1 MNFLPK
7 DLRKYIPIKAV
18 QNPPPLVGVI
28 RLRGVIGAVG
38 PMRSGMTLE
47 SLAPTLEKTF
57 SLKRLQA
64 VALIINSPGGSPV
77 QSALIAQRIRDLSQ
91 EKKVPVL
98 AFVEDA
104 AASGGYWLAC
114 AADQIY
120 VNESSIVGSIGV
132 ASQGFGFT
140 ELIQK
145 IGVERR
151 VQTAGSNKNMLDP
164 FEPRKSEDME
174 HLKGILNELHE
185 SFKSE
190 VRRQRVGRLKASE
203 DELFTGAFW
212 TGRRAVEL
220 GLVDGIAEARSE
232 LRKRFGD
239 KVRLRGFQQQ
249 DSWLRRRLKAQAGGL
264 PGTADLAHGLLDAA
278 ETRALWARYGL

>member
-1 MNFLPK
+1 MTFLPQS
-7 DLRKYIPIKAV
+7 LRNYIPV
-18 QNPPPLVGVI
+18 ESLRNPPPLVGVI
-28 RLRGVIGAVG
+28 RLRGVIGSAG
-38 PMRSGMTLE
+38 PLRNGMTLE
-47 SLAPTLEKTF
+47 SLAPVLEKTF
-57 SLKRLQA
+57 SLKKLEA

-98 AFVEDA
+98 AFVEDV

-114 AADQIY
+114 AAEQIY

-132 ASQGFGFT
+132 VSQGFGFP
-140 ELIQK
+140 EMLQK

-151 VQTAGSNKNMLDP
+151 VETAGNNKNMLDP
-164 FEPRKSEDME
+164 FEPRKSEDVE
-174 HLKGILNELHE
+174 HLRGILDELHE

-212 TGRRAVEL
+212 TGRRGVDL

-232 LRKRFGD
+232 LRRRFGE

-249 DSWLRRRLKAQAGGL
+249 DSWLRRLLKSRTAL
-264 PGTADLAHGLLDAA
+264 PDSAELAHGLLDAA
-278 ETRALWARYGL
+278 ETRALWGRYGL

>member
-1 MNFLPK
+1 M
-7 DLRKYIPIKAV
+7 
-18 QNPPPLVGVI
+18 I
-28 RLRGVIGAVG
+28 RLRGIIGSAG

-57 SLKRLQA
+57 SLKRLEA

-77 QSALIAQRIRDLSQ
+77 QSALIAQRIRDLSR

-98 AFVEDA
+98 AFVEDV

-114 AADQIY
+114 AAEQIY

-132 ASQGFGFT
+132 VSQGFGFP
-140 ELIQK
+140 EMLQK

-151 VQTAGSNKNMLDP
+151 VETAGNNKNMLDP
-164 FEPRKSEDME
+164 FEPRKSEDVE
-174 HLKGILNELHE
+174 HLRGILDELHE
-185 SFKSE
+185 SFKDE

-212 TGRRAVEL
+212 TGKRAVGL
-220 GLVDGIAEARSE
+220 GLVDGIAEARGE
-232 LRKRFGD
+232 LRRRFGD
-239 KVRLRGFQQQ
+239 KVRLRGLQQQ
-249 DSWLRRRLKAQAGGL
+249 DSWLRRRLKSQSAFPDSAE
-264 PGTADLAHGLLDAA
+264 LAHGLLDAA
-278 ETRALWARYGL
+278 ESRALWSRYGL